1 VIINRK
7 ILLLIILLLLIS
19 VLIMAAIPQR
29 SILAR
34 LEIRNKTDKSVK
46 ISLNG
51 DGNFYFLTV
60 NPYTTKIFTVVRT
73 VYAQTTFVCETSS
86 SGVLDMT
93 SNVRLVFPPCSS
105 KDITNPGTPTIEKIQ
120 ANSSPYGRLWRYWQ
134 FK

>member
-1 VIINRK
+1 MIINRK
-7 ILLLIILLLLIS
+7 IKPLIIFLMLIS

-73 VYAQTTFVCETSS
+73 VYAQTTFICETSI

-105 KDITNPGTPTIEKIQ
+105 KETTNPGTPTIEKIQ
-120 ANSSPYGRLWRYWQ
+120 VSSPSYGRMWRYWQ